1 MLFSSLLSDD
11 RRQEHIRRFQFL
23 ISAENQSPIRLF
35 SLCSVVLQSFLMHEF
50 STVDGFAE
58 INESLAEMIKYIAN
72 EPSVGLYYIQ
82 QHVRN
87 AAPNVLNLNA
97 QVLDKSRETAL
108 HTEDSEDSIAM
119 VKSMKDCGS
128 PIADG
133 MIGDIKNSL
142 AIMSSKQPRRG
153 LILNAGSPWSSR
165 SSSSIA
171 TQTTTMH
178 GSDYSQE
185 GSSYFTSVFKSAKE
199 KASNIKWPQLDFKE
213 QKVES
218 SPNVE
223 TNELEE
229 KEDKEVLSKGEHMV
243 EKTKFEE
250 FKAGK
255 EASLKAWLGDMDE
268 DADVNGRAAERI

>member
-1 MLFSSLLSDD
+1 
-11 RRQEHIRRFQFL
+11 
-23 ISAENQSPIRLF
+23 
-35 SLCSVVLQSFLMHEF
+35 MHEF

-87 AAPNVLNLNA
+87 ATPNVLNLNA

-119 VKSMKDCGS
+119 VKSMKECGS

-142 AIMSSKQPRRG
+142 ALMSSKQPKRG
-153 LILNAGSPWSSR
+153 LILNAGSPWNSR

-171 TQTTTMH
+171 TPTTMR
-178 GSDYSQE
+178 GSDYSQDTSE
-185 GSSYFTSVFKSAKE
+185 SGSYFTSVFKSAKE
-199 KASNIKWPQLDFKE
+199 KASNIKWPQLDLKD

-218 SPNVE
+218 SPDVE
-223 TNELEE
+223 SNEFEE
-229 KEDKEVLSKGEHMV
+229 KEEEVFSKGEQHMV

-268 DADVNGRAAERI
+268 DADVNGRATERI

>member
-153 LILNAGSPWSSR
+153 LILNAGSTWSSR

-171 TQTTTMH
+171 TPTTMH
-178 GSDYSQE
+178 GSDYSQD
-185 GSSYFTSVFKSAKE
+185 GSNYFTSVFKSAKE

-229 KEDKEVLSKGEHMV
+229 KEDKKVLSKGEHMV

>member
-1 MLFSSLLSDD
+1 MFGVLIFVVD
-11 RRQEHIRRFQFL
+11 R
-23 ISAENQSPIRLF
+23 
-35 SLCSVVLQSFLMHEF
+35 MHEF

>member
-1 MLFSSLLSDD
+1 
-11 RRQEHIRRFQFL
+11 
-23 ISAENQSPIRLF
+23 
-35 SLCSVVLQSFLMHEF
+35 MHEF

-82 QHVRN
+82 HHVRN
-87 AAPNVLNLNA
+87 ATPNVLNLNA
-97 QVLDKSRETAL
+97 QILDKSRETAL

-119 VKSMKDCGS
+119 VKSMKECGS

-133 MIGDIKNSL
+133 MIGDIKSSL
-142 AIMSSKQPRRG
+142 AILSSKQPRRG
-153 LILNAGSPWSSR
+153 VILNAGSPWSSR

-171 TQTTTMH
+171 TPTTMR
-178 GSDYSQE
+178 GSDYSQDNSE
-185 GSSYFTSVFKSAKE
+185 SSSSYFTSVFKSAKE

-213 QKVES
+213 QKVETITD
-218 SPNVE
+218 VE
-223 TNELEE
+223 SNELE
-229 KEDKEVLSKGEHMV
+229 EVLSKGEHMV

-255 EASLKAWLGDMDE
+255 EASLKAWLGDMDG
-268 DADVNGRAAERI
+268 DADVSGRASERI

>member
-1 MLFSSLLSDD
+1 
-11 RRQEHIRRFQFL
+11 
-23 ISAENQSPIRLF
+23 
-35 SLCSVVLQSFLMHEF
+35 MHEF

-82 QHVRN
+82 HHVRN
-87 AAPNVLNLNA
+87 ATPNVLNLNA
-97 QVLDKSRETAL
+97 QILDKSRETAL

-119 VKSMKDCGS
+119 VKSMKECGS

-133 MIGDIKNSL
+133 MIGDIKSSL
-142 AIMSSKQPRRG
+142 AILSSKQPRRG
-153 LILNAGSPWSSR
+153 R

-171 TQTTTMH
+171 TPTTMR
-178 GSDYSQE
+178 GSDYSQDNSE
-185 GSSYFTSVFKSAKE
+185 SSSSYFTSVFKSAKE

-213 QKVES
+213 QKVETITD
-218 SPNVE
+218 VE
-223 TNELEE
+223 SNELE
-229 KEDKEVLSKGEHMV
+229 EVLSKGEHMV

-255 EASLKAWLGDMDE
+255 EASLKAWLGDMDG
-268 DADVNGRAAERI
+268 DADVSGRASERI

>member
-1 MLFSSLLSDD
+1 
-11 RRQEHIRRFQFL
+11 
-23 ISAENQSPIRLF
+23 
-35 SLCSVVLQSFLMHEF
+35 MHEF

-87 AAPNVLNLNA
+87 AAPNVLNLNNS
-97 QVLDKSRETAL
+97 VLDKSRETLL
-108 HTEDSEDSIAM
+108 HTEDLDDSIAM
-119 VKSMKDCGS
+119 VKSMKECGS
-128 PIADG
+128 PIADE

-153 LILNAGSPWSSR
+153 LIVNNAAAASPWSR
-165 SSSSIA
+165 SSSML
-171 TQTTTMH
+171 TTAR
-178 GSDYSQE
+178 GSDYSQDNSE

-199 KASNIKWPQLDFKE
+199 KASNIKWPQLDFTE

-218 SPNVE
+218 SPSVE
-223 TNELEE
+223 SKELEE
-229 KEDKEVLSKGEHMV
+229 GEEEEVLSKGDHMV
-243 EKTKFEE
+243 ETTKFEE

-255 EASLKAWLGDMDE
+255 EASLKAWLGDVDG
-268 DADVNGRAAERI
+268 DADVGGRAAERI

>member
-1 MLFSSLLSDD
+1 
-11 RRQEHIRRFQFL
+11 
-23 ISAENQSPIRLF
+23 
-35 SLCSVVLQSFLMHEF
+35 MHEF

-87 AAPNVLNLNA
+87 AAPNVINLNA

-119 VKSMKDCGS
+119 VKSMKECGS
-128 PIADG
+128 LIADG
-133 MIGDIKNSL
+133 MIGDIKSSL
-142 AIMSSKQPRRG
+142 ALMSSKQPRRG
-153 LILNAGSPWSSR
+153 LILNTGSPWSSR

-171 TQTTTMH
+171 TPSTTTMR
-178 GSDYSQE
+178 GSDYSQDTSE
-185 GSSYFTSVFKSAKE
+185 SGSYFTSVFKSAKE

-213 QKVES
+213 QKVETI
-218 SPNVE
+218 P
-223 TNELEE
+223 NELEE
-229 KEDKEVLSKGEHMV
+229 QKEVSSKGEQHMV

-268 DADVNGRAAERI
+268 DADVGGRATERI